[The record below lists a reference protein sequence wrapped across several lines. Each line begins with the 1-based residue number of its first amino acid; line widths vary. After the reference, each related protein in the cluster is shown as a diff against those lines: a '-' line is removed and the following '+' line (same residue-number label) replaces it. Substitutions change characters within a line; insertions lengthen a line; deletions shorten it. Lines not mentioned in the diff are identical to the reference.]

1 MEGLG
6 LCANEQSLGRVYPD
20 DFWSF
25 CAMTTEPNV
34 RPCHSPLF
42 SGGVKEGMDPVSIAN
57 ESDQVTKGHL
67 VDALAVRGDEGR
79 GTLR

>member
-1 MEGLG
+1 MEGFG
-6 LCANEQSLGRVYPD
+6 LCINVQSLGWVYPD

-25 CAMTTEPNV
+25 CAMPPSRRFALSLTSLLQRGE
-34 RPCHSPLF
+34 
-42 SGGVKEGMDPVSIAN
+42 GGVDPVSIAN